1 MNFGFIQLQKKSLYF
16 QENRME
22 TLFTI
27 HNLTTLGMLTLLQAV
42 LGFDN
47 LLYISIESQRAPVE
61 KQAMVRRLGISI
73 AVILRIILLFVLM
86 KVISYFKDPVFSL
99 HIKNI
104 IHSSFNLHSLIVL
117 LGGGFIIYTATQ
129 EILHM
134 MSMEDMEQQDRTPKS
149 AGLVIFWIVSM
160 NVVFSF
166 DSILSAMAL
175 SDVFQV
181 MAAAIVAGGVL
192 MIWLADRV
200 SLFLQKNRM
209 YEVLGLFILFV
220 VGIMLVTEGGHLAHL
235 RFFGHDIIPMSKAT
249 FYFVISVLV
258 LTDFVQSR
266 YQKKLTKMKK
276 LNIKS

>member
-1 MNFGFIQLQKKSLYF
+1 
-16 QENRME
+16 ME

>member
-1 MNFGFIQLQKKSLYF
+1 
-16 QENRME
+16 ME
-22 TLFTI
+22 SVFNI
-27 HNLTTLGMLTLLQAV
+27 DNLITLGLLTLLQAV

-47 LLYISIESQRAPVE
+47 LLYISIESKRAPIE
-61 KQAMVRRLGISI
+61 KQAMVRRWGIGI

-86 KVISYFKDPVFSL
+86 KVISYFRNPIFGL
-99 HIKNI
+99 HLKNI
-104 IHSSFNLHSLIVL
+104 MYCSFNLHSLVVL
-117 LGGGFIIYTATQ
+117 LGGGFIIYTATR

-134 MSMEDMEQQDRTPKS
+134 MSMEDMEAENSKPKS
-149 AGLVIFWIVSM
+149 VGLIIFWIVLM

-181 MAAAIVAGGVL
+181 MAAAIIAGGVL

-200 SLFLQKNRM
+200 ALFLQKNRM

-220 VGIMLVTEGGHLAHL
+220 VGIMLVSEGGHMAHL
-235 RFFGHDIIPMSKAT
+235 SFFGHDVTPMSKAT

-258 LTDFVQSR
+258 LTDFVQSQ
-266 YQKKLTKMKK
+266 YQKKLMKMKGLK
-276 LNIKS
+276 IKS

>member
-1 MNFGFIQLQKKSLYF
+1 
-16 QENRME
+16 ME
-22 TLFTI
+22 TFFTI

-61 KQAMVRRLGISI
+61 KQAMVRRLGIGI

-99 HIKNI
+99 HIK
-104 IHSSFNLHSLIVL
+104 
-117 LGGGFIIYTATQ
+117 
-129 EILHM
+129 
-134 MSMEDMEQQDRTPKS
+134 
-149 AGLVIFWIVSM
+149 
-160 NVVFSF
+160 
-166 DSILSAMAL
+166 
-175 SDVFQV
+175 
-181 MAAAIVAGGVL
+181 
-192 MIWLADRV
+192 
-200 SLFLQKNRM
+200 
-209 YEVLGLFILFV
+209 
-220 VGIMLVTEGGHLAHL
+220 
-235 RFFGHDIIPMSKAT
+235 DIIPMSKAT